1 MQINDLLQ
9 LGLSNLWKTKL
20 RAFLTVL
27 GVTIGI
33 GALVS
38 MVSFGT
44 GMQKN
49 VTDYFKK
56 NDLFTSIQVIPQKI
70 DINEVTFRLESG
82 RKSNKKNIP
91 PLNTEALEDIR
102 SIRGVDIAFP
112 EISFPVMVR
121 FNDRETRTYL
131 KGIPAELGK
140 HKPFNELLYG
150 DFYQDDDQ
158 ECIIIDT
165 ETLESL
171 GIKSKSTDTV
181 IDSAVLDTQ
190 EITYIPSD
198 SVIGKKITIFTSVI
212 DPASVTGIIGRGKTD
227 NSLFKKEQRQ
237 FTIIGIRKGELQFN
251 FGYYRGG
258 IIAPI
263 KTAEKMPRLPFNSV
277 WSLLNSM
284 DNESEYGALLVRVQS
299 LDYLKS
305 VRNKIEELGFGTISI
320 ADKLEEFQ
328 KGFIIM
334 DTALGAIGTIALIV
348 AGLGIINTMVMSI
361 LERTREIGIM
371 KAVGGSEFQ
380 IKSIFFFE
388 AGSIGLLG
396 GLFGLAL
403 GWVVTKIAGAV
414 ATYYMLRQGGET
426 VDLFYIPGWLIII
439 ALIFSIVISLIAG
452 IYPAIRA
459 ARINPVEALRHD

>member
-20 RAFLTVL
+20 RAFLTIL

-44 GMQKN
+44 GLQKN
-49 VTDYFKK
+49 VTDYFKE
-56 NDLFTSIQVIPQKI
+56 NDLFTSIQIIPQKI
-70 DINEVTFRLESG
+70 DLNEISSGLQSSRESDQ
-82 RKSNKKNIP
+82 KDIA
-91 PLNTEALEDIR
+91 PLNAAALEKIR
-102 SIRGVDIAFP
+102 SIQGVEIAFP
-112 EISFPVMVR
+112 EISFPVKVR
-121 FNDRETRTYL
+121 FNNRETRTYL

-140 HKPFNELLYG
+140 HKPFNELLAG
-150 DFYQDDDQ
+150 HFYQDDDQ
-158 ECIIIDT
+158 ESIIIDK
-165 ETLESL
+165 ETLKSL
-171 GIKSKSTDTV
+171 GIVLTDIV
-181 IDSAVLDTQ
+181 MDTTSQ
-190 EITYIPSD
+190 KTEEITYVSSD
-198 SVIGKKITIFTSVI
+198 SVIGKKIIIITSVV
-212 DPASVTGIIGRGKTD
+212 DPASVSDIIGMRKTD
-227 NSLFKKEQRQ
+227 NSLFKEKQRQ
-237 FTIIGIRKGELQFN
+237 YTIIGIRERESEFSY
-251 FGYYRGG
+251 GYYRGG

-263 KTAEKMPRLPFNSV
+263 KTAERIPRLPFNSV
-277 WSLLNSM
+277 WSLLNTM
-284 DNESEYGALLVRVQS
+284 DNKSDYGALLVRVKS
-299 LDYLKS
+299 ADFLES
-305 VRNKIEELGFGTISI
+305 VRNEIEEQGFGTISV
-320 ADKLEEFQ
+320 ADQLEEFK

-371 KAVGGSEFQ
+371 KAIGGSEFQ

-388 AGSIGLLG
+388 AGSIGVLG

-403 GWVVTKIAGAV
+403 GWLVTKIAGAV
-414 ATYYMLRQGGET
+414 ATYYIIKQGGEI
-426 VDLFYIPGWLIII
+426 VDFFYIPGWLIVS

>member
-1 MQINDLLQ
+1 MKINDLLQ

-20 RAFLTVL
+20 RTFLTVL

-70 DINEVTFRLESG
+70 DINQLVSGIEGKIETNQKEV
-82 RKSNKKNIP
+82 P
-91 PLNTEALEDIR
+91 PLNTKVLERIR
-102 SIRGVDIAFP
+102 LIEGVDIAFP
-112 EISFPVMVR
+112 EISFPVKVS
-121 FNDRETRTYL
+121 FKNHETRTYL
-131 KGIPAELGK
+131 KGIPASLGAY
-140 HKPFNELLYG
+140 KPFNELYYG
-150 DFYQDDDQ
+150 HFYQNDTQ
-158 ECIIIDT
+158 ESIVIST
-165 ETLESL
+165 ETLQSL
-171 GIKSKSTDTV
+171 GIKIVGTDGD
-181 IDSAVLDTQ
+181 IAFKDTTDIQ
-190 EITYIPSD
+190 YLPPD
-198 SVIGKKITIFTSVI
+198 SVIGKQITIYTSVI
-212 DPASVTGIIGRGKTD
+212 DPSSITNMIGRGKTD
-227 NSLFKKEQRQ
+227 NSFFKKQKKQ
-237 FTIIGIRKGELQFN
+237 FTIVGIKKREGEFSY
-251 FGYYRGG
+251 GYYRGG

-284 DNESEYGALLVRVQS
+284 DNKSDYEALLVRVKSIEQ
-299 LDYLKS
+299 LKP
-305 VRNKIEELGFGTISI
+305 VRNKIENLGLGTISI
-320 ADKLEEFQ
+320 ADQLEQFK

-361 LERTREIGIM
+361 LERTRDIGIM
-371 KAVGGSEFQ
+371 KAIGGSDFQ

-396 GLFGLAL
+396 GFLGLVL
-403 GWVVTKIAGAV
+403 GWIVTKIAGAV
-414 ATYYMLRQGGET
+414 ATYYIIKQGGES
-426 VDLFYIPGWLIII
+426 VDLFFIPGWLILS
-439 ALIFSIVISLIAG
+439 AMIFSILISLIAG
-452 IYPAIRA
+452 VYPAVRA
-459 ARINPVEALRHD
+459 ARIDPVEALRHD

>member
-1 MQINDLLQ
+1 MQINDLFQ

-20 RAFLTVL
+20 RAFLTIL

-70 DINEVTFRLESG
+70 DINEVTSRLERG
-82 RKSNKKNIP
+82 RKENQQDVP
-91 PLNTEALEDIR
+91 PLNSQALDSIR
-102 SIRGVDIAFP
+102 SIQGVYIAFP

-150 DFYQDDDQ
+150 DFYQDGTQ
-158 ECIIIDT
+158 ENIIIDT

-171 GIKSKSTDTV
+171 GIKLTETAIDTAAQNSKEV
-181 IDSAVLDTQ
+181 
-190 EITYIPSD
+190 TYVPSD
-198 SVIGKKITIFTSVI
+198 SVIGKKITIVTSVI
-212 DPASVTGIIGRGKTD
+212 DPASVTSIMGMGKTD
-227 NSLFKKEQRQ
+227 NSLFKKEQKQ
-237 FTIIGIRKGELQFN
+237 FTIIGIRKREVEFSY
-251 FGYYRGG
+251 GYYRGG
-258 IIAPI
+258 VIAPI

-284 DNESEYGALLVRVQS
+284 DNESEYGALLVRVES
-299 LDYLKS
+299 VDYLKS

-320 ADKLEEFQ
+320 ADQLEEFK

-403 GWVVTKIAGAV
+403 GWIVTKIAGAV
-414 ATYYMLRQGGET
+414 ATYYIIKQGGET
-426 VDLFYIPGWLIII
+426 VDFFYIPGWLVIS
-439 ALIFSIVISLIAG
+439 ALVFSIVISLIAG

>member
-1 MQINDLLQ
+1 MQINDLLH

-49 VTDYFKK
+49 ITDYFKK

-70 DINEVTFRLESG
+70 DINEVTSRLESSK
-82 RKSNKKNIP
+82 KSNEKNIP

-102 SIRGVDIAFP
+102 SIQGVDIAFP
-112 EISFPVMVR
+112 EISFPVKVR

-150 DFYQDDDQ
+150 NFYQNDTQ
-158 ECIIIDT
+158 ESIIIDT

-171 GIKSKSTDTV
+171 GIKLTDTV
-181 IDSAVLDTQ
+181 IDTAAQDTK
-190 EITYIPSD
+190 EITYVPSD

-212 DPASVTGIIGRGKTD
+212 DPSSVTGIIGMGRTD
-227 NSLFKKEQRQ
+227 YSFFKKEQKQ
-237 FTIIGIRKGELQFN
+237 FTVIGIRKREGEFN
-251 FGYYRGG
+251 YGYYRGG
-258 IIAPI
+258 ILAPI
-263 KTAEKMPRLPFNSV
+263 ETAGKMPRLPFNSV

-284 DNESEYGALLVRVQS
+284 DNESEYGALLVRVKS
-299 LDYLKS
+299 IDYLKS
-305 VRNKIEELGFGTISI
+305 VRNKIEEHGFGTISI
-320 ADKLEEFQ
+320 ADQLEEFQ

-414 ATYYMLRQGGET
+414 ATYYMIKQGGET

-439 ALIFSIVISLIAG
+439 ALIFSIVISLVAG